1 MFMSKIKTA
10 GGKQIVEEGSM
21 TAKVGVDENTL
32 VSTACWLLFLNS
44 IILFFSGSSRSF
56 SHERQ

>member
-1 MFMSKIKTA
+1 MCDPKKDYPVMFMSKIKTA

-32 VSTACWLLFLNS
+32 VSTACWL
-44 IILFFSGSSRSF
+44 FFF
-56 SHERQ
+56 